1 MSSPPTFD
9 PRPSTFDPS
18 APRPALFFDRDGIA
32 NIAPGPGYVN
42 ALADFHIRPEF
53 IQALQVAASR
63 GWPCLVVTNQ
73 RGVARGLTPPAELD
87 AMHAALRDAASSAS
101 APLLDILVCTS
112 ADPSHPDRKPNP
124 GLFRKAAD
132 RHHLDLSRSWMIG
145 DRESDVTA
153 GINAG
158 CAVTVRV
165 DDDGTDHRPDALLPT
180 RATYRLPALSALPP
194 LLSAIL
200 PLLPQR

>member
-1 MSSPPTFD
+1 MRGSPI
-9 PRPSTFDPS
+9 
-18 APRPALFFDRDGIA
+18 APATLPALFFDRDGIA

-53 IQALQVAASR
+53 LQALQIAAAR
-63 GWPCLVVTNQ
+63 HWPCLVVTNQ

-87 AMHAALRDAASSAS
+87 AMHTALRAAAAEVG

-112 ADPSHPDRKPNP
+112 ADPTHPDRKPNP
-124 GLFRKAAD
+124 GLFQKAAAQYN
-132 RHHLDLSRSWMIG
+132 LDLTRSWMIG

-153 GINAG
+153 GLNAG

-165 DDDGTDHRPDALLPT
+165 DDDGTAHRPDALLPT
-180 RATYRLPALSALPP
+180 RATYRLPTLAALPP
-194 LLSAIL
+194 LLAATL
-200 PLLPQR
+200 PLLP